1 MGWVRGL
8 AKAAAGA
15 GAGVALVTALP
26 VFGAVGTITAVGLV
40 VGSLVGA
47 AAGALDEVR
56 DHGLERGSAGP
67 PARAPREPLNTAE
80 GSVGRTTTHRSRG

>member
-26 VFGAVGTITAVGLV
+26 VFGAVGTITAAGLM
-40 VGSLVGA
+40 VGSLLGA
-47 AAGALDEVR
+47 AAGAADEWREHHREQAGSGTASPAAGTLTPR
-56 DHGLERGSAGP
+56 DRP
-67 PARAPREPLNTAE
+67 PR
-80 GSVGRTTTHRSRG
+80 

>member
-26 VFGAVGTITAVGLV
+26 VFGAVGTITAAGLAI
-40 VGSLVGA
+40 GSLLGA
-47 AAGALDEVR
+47 AAGAVDEWR
-56 DHGLERGSAGP
+56 DHRREQHAASANP
-67 PARAPREPLNTAE
+67 PAAGGTLAPRE
-80 GSVGRTTTHRSRG
+80 RKH